1 MKSKL
6 QKERY
11 DRTYREN
18 ELMRLELKNMY
29 ILQEENKDLRTEL
42 KAYSSISYDERMK
55 KLVEENERLKR
66 RNGELL
72 LK

>member
-1 MKSKL
+1 
-6 QKERY
+6 
-11 DRTYREN
+11 
-18 ELMRLELKNMY
+18 MRLELKNMY